1 MDGAAGQGVAYFKL
15 ICTASCLH
23 QLEIVTTTHVACP
36 MLILILN
43 LRSQLALFLR
53 STIVQ
58 YAVRYYYGR
67 VHLFDSTFRI
77 RFFKL
82 SILRANEQL

>member
-1 MDGAAGQGVAYFKL
+1 
-15 ICTASCLH
+15 
-23 QLEIVTTTHVACP
+23 

-43 LRSQLALFLR
+43 LRGQLALFLR